1 LITRWRKIKKVS
13 YKDTKMIDLK
23 MKIKDV
29 EMDCEV
35 LEELTNN
42 NLFIY
47 NFKQI
52 IYLLQITFSNMG
64 LERKTD

>member
-35 LEELTNN
+35 LEELANN

-47 NFKQI
+47 CKLALATWVWREKQI
-52 IYLLQITFSNMG
+52 KSKNCNPH
-64 LERKTD
+64 